1 MFYYY
6 LIDVL
11 SNVTIDGQKVAF
23 DYLNSYK
30 SKEEAIAVAE
40 KLAADDDTIRVA
52 IHKWSIDRNGN
63 EEHCDGVDSIINVK
77 GV

>member
-6 LIDVL
+6 IIDVL

-52 IHKWSIDRNGN
+52 VHKWYLDQNGN
-63 EEHCDGVDSIINVK
+63 QEHCDGRESIINVK